1 MKSFKCKADVG
12 FLIDGSGSVVS
23 NETCGFVN
31 WRFALNFIVI
41 LAQSL
46 HLSSKDARVAVT
58 QFSSQSNFTRI
69 NNTLLN
75 VTEYG
80 LVRPEI
86 QFSDHTALQGFIDVV
101 DNLITQHINGGT
113 PTILGLNFSLNE
125 MFQERNGMRPD
136 FREFPKTLVFMTDGI
151 CTNCRNDTN
160 INNCVNIPDCSP
172 ANFRLLR
179 QQYRARRI
187 RTIGI
192 GLGAGV
198 NSTEILSFVERKNY
212 RFFSNFRDL
221 YDPGVPLK
229 LGLCDGML
237 IIEFSDM
244 IK

>member
-31 WRFALNFIVI
+31 WRFALNFVAI

-58 QFSSQSNFTRI
+58 QFSSQYFR
-69 NNTLLN
+69 NNRTDN
-75 VTEYG
+75 G
-80 LVRPEI
+80 LARQEI
-86 QFSDHTALQGFIDVV
+86 QFSDHTTSQGFIDDV
-101 DNLITQHINGGT
+101 DNLITQLINSGT

-125 MFQERNGMRPD
+125 MFQERTGMRPD
-136 FREFPKTLVFMTDGI
+136 FREFPKTLVFMTDGE
-151 CTNCRNDTN
+151 CTNCSFG
-160 INNCVNIPDCSP
+160 NNCTNWPDCSP